1 MWRREGDSA
10 MRVGL
15 WAQRTDGTRGVLGM
29 GMPRSMGGHT
39 GWASGVLIACL
50 ALSLTLA
57 ACGTQ
62 APPNLPGGT
71 YSSAQYHFKVTYPN
85 GWKTNVSTQA
95 SATVPLILIIVIIA
109 AIVTPTPDVFN
120 LMLFVVPMVL
130 LFFVG
135 VFAGYILTLH
145 RENRAFPWRIFLMA
159 VGIPLFLIGLAVYI
173 AIAKYGY
180 KLVLHWPLLVR

>member
-1 MWRREGDSA
+1 
-10 MRVGL
+10 
-15 WAQRTDGTRGVLGM
+15 M

-95 SATVPLILIIVIIA
+95 SATVPLILIITRSSALNESGSLIS
-109 AIVTPTPDVFN
+109 TFTLDVLN
-120 LMLFVVPMVL
+120 MQDKD
-130 LFFVG
+130 
-135 VFAGYILTLH
+135 
-145 RENRAFPWRIFLMA
+145 
-159 VGIPLFLIGLAVYI
+159 
-173 AIAKYGY
+173 IAKLAKQLPTNKSLTRTTLAGLTAYTDTPMQQQSSNGQVTITHTDYYVVSGGY
-180 KLVLHWPLLVR
+180 EYQLSTDALTGDGPALASIVNSFTII